1 MKNDRQRL
9 GFLAVLGSVLSSF
22 FGVQN
27 DETRERD
34 FTKGRARDFILV
46 GVLLTV
52 TFVLVVWGVVQLVM
66 RVAAPS

>member
-9 GFLAVLGSVLSSF
+9 GLLAVLSSVLASF
-22 FGVQN
+22 IGVQKN
-27 DETRERD
+27 EIRERD

-46 GVLLTV
+46 GVLLTA

>member
-22 FGVQN
+22 VGVQK
-27 DETRERD
+27 DKIRQRD
-34 FTKGRARDFILV
+34 FSKGRARDFILV
-46 GVLLTV
+46 GVLLTA